1 MAVEWCDSRVGQDL
15 QGVASLLSA
24 PMADGIYAG
33 VRVVELASGIA
44 GPYATRM
51 LADHGADVVKVEPPE
66 GDAYRSE
73 PGFQTFNRNKR
84 SVVVSDAELNQLL
97 ATADVVVVDTPGQ
110 TEALRGSA
118 PGAVILSMA
127 PWGER
132 GPKVDDPASDGLVSA
147 ATGIGWNQASYTE
160 GPVDVVLPLAS
171 YGAGLLGA
179 LAIAAGLY
187 AREQHEAAPTYE
199 VSLVAGSA
207 AMQCGDFWIPELPRE
222 RDGTAPLGSNGR
234 MPVYRPF
241 QAADGRWF
249 FLACGTPAFYEKMV
263 EAVGRPDLLDE
274 ERFPSPPWGLL
285 DLEALAAITPIVEE
299 LFASKPRDEWLE
311 ILRAHDV
318 PCQPI
323 VSRDDFVHGELAAA
337 NDLLV
342 EIDHPELGSVRMGA
356 PPVVLGA
363 ARGEVRSAAPALGQ
377 HTAEVLAEKHRPG
390 SGAGQG
396 GPPLRGVTAV
406 DLSSFIAGPVITRH
420 LAMLGADVV
429 KVESPAGDAFRVMAY
444 PFINWNQGK
453 RSVILDLRSP
463 EGQADLHRLAA
474 QSDVVVE
481 NFRPGVVD
489 RLACDE
495 ETLRS
500 IRGDLVLVKS
510 PGYGFSDE
518 MAARPAFD
526 PLLQA
531 LGGIMDAQGG
541 EADPVFLTVP
551 LHDVAT
557 PLIGAFGA
565 VSALYHRAR
574 TGDGQTVWTSL
585 THASTA
591 VQAAEL
597 VRYDGRPPS
606 RVGGFDH
613 KGGDVGA
620 YLETD
625 DGWVWRDDV
634 GEVAVNQ
641 EGLVWS
647 EVAIAN
653 GLIEEQVDPV
663 VGLVRLGGQYVG
675 GAGPAPDRAPLHG
688 EHQKDVVRRFG
699 LGAD

>member
-1 MAVEWCDSRVGQDL
+1 MTQGIFGAIRIVE
-15 QGVASLLSA
+15 VAT
-24 PMADGIYAG
+24 
-33 VRVVELASGIA
+33 GIA

-51 LADHGADVVKVEPPE
+51 LADHGAEVIKVEPE
-66 GDAYRSE
+66 GGDPYRSE
-73 PGFQTFNRNKR
+73 PGFQSLNRNKR
-84 SVVVSDAELNQLL
+84 SVVVSDDQLTELL
-97 ATADVVVVDTPGQ
+97 ATADVVVVDQPGQ
-110 TEALRGSA
+110 LDSLRA
-118 PGAVILSMA
+118 KAAGAVLLSMA

-132 GPKVDDPASDGLVSA
+132 GPKVDDPASDGLIAA

-160 GPVDVVLPLAS
+160 GPVDVVLPLSS

-179 LAIAAGLY
+179 LAIASGLF
-187 AREQHEAAPTYE
+187 ARESQGAAPAYE

-222 RDGTAPLGSNGR
+222 RDGSAPLGSNGR

-241 QAADGRWF
+241 EASDGRWF
-249 FLACGTPAFYEKMV
+249 FLACGTPAFYEKMT

-274 ERFPSPPWGLL
+274 ERFPGAPWGLL
-285 DLEALAAITPIVEE
+285 DLDALAEITPIVEE
-299 LFASKPRDEWLE
+299 LFASRPRDEWIE
-311 ILRAHDV
+311 VLRAHDV

-323 VSRDDFVHGELAAA
+323 VSRDEFVRGELVTA
-337 NDLLV
+337 NDLLAEV
-342 EIDHPELGSVRMGA
+342 QHPELGTVTMGA
-356 PPVVLGA
+356 PPVVMGA
-363 ARGEVRSAAPALGQ
+363 APGEVRSPAPALGQ
-377 HTAEVLAEKHRPG
+377 HTTEVLSEAHQPATG
-390 SGAGQG
+390 TGQG
-396 GPPLRGVTAV
+396 GPPLAGVTAI

-429 KVESPAGDAFRVMAY
+429 KVEAPTGDAFRVMAY
-444 PFINWNQGK
+444 PFLNWNQGK
-453 RSVILDLRSP
+453 RSIVLDLRTA
-463 EGQADLHRLAA
+463 EGQAELHRLAA

-500 IRGDLVLVKS
+500 VRDDLVLVKS

-518 MAARPAFD
+518 MAVRPAFD

-531 LGGIMDAQGG
+531 LGGAMDAQGG
-541 EADPVFLTVP
+541 DADPVFLTVP

-574 TGDGQTVWTSL
+574 TGEAQTIWTSL
-585 THASTA
+585 THACTA

-597 VRYDGRPPS
+597 VDYDGRPPN

-613 KGGDVGA
+613 KGEDGA
-620 YLETD
+620 SYVQVD
-625 DGWVWRDDV
+625 GGWVWRDGV
-634 GEVAVNQ
+634 GEVPVNE
-641 EGLVWS
+641 EGLVWA

-653 GLIEEQVDPV
+653 GHIEQQVDPFL
-663 VGLVRLGGQYVG
+663 GEVRLGGQYVG
-675 GAGPAPDRAPLHG
+675 GAGPAPQRAPLLG
-688 EHQKDVVRRFG
+688 EHQDEIAREFG
-699 LGAD
+699 LGSAQESDEGAT